1 MEIFNLSDSLPPE
14 KPDSS
19 VRKSSSLA
27 FPKRPKSHASSAS
40 PENRITALK
49 PALRDKNRVNIF
61 LDEKFAFSLDLAQV
75 VDFKLKLGL
84 VLSPERRRELE
95 SASEFGKL
103 YASTLEW
110 VFLRPRSRKETR
122 DHLSEKLYKR
132 QLENEARRKNRDRLT
147 SDPDL
152 KSRQR
157 ELKIKTKPLPLFSP
171 EDIDKVIEKLSQKGY
186 LDDRKFAEWY
196 IENRNL
202 KKGASRRRL
211 ETELTKKGI
220 EKSLI
225 SELLAASPRS
235 DAEEIK
241 KIIIKK
247 GPKLPKE
254 KLLRRLVSQGF
265 PYDLSKSLLED
276 YFGADKTS
284 DDFSP

>member
-14 KPDSS
+14 NPDSS
-19 VRKSSSLA
+19 VRKSPSLA
-27 FPKRPKSHASSAS
+27 FPKQPKAHASSAS

-132 QLENEARRKNRDRLT
+132 QLENESRRKNRDRLS

-202 KKGASRRRL
+202 KKGISRRQL
-211 ETELTKKGI
+211 ELELTRKGI
-220 EKSLI
+220 ARPLLD
-225 SELLAASPRS
+225 ELLATSPRS
-235 DAEEIK
+235 DEAEIK
-241 KIIIKK
+241 KIILKK
-247 GPKLPKE
+247 AQKLPE
-254 KLLRRLVSQGF
+254 DKLLRYLVSKGF
-265 PYDLSKSLLED
+265 PYDLSKSLLIEFRD
-276 YFGADKTS
+276 GVL
-284 DDFSP
+284 